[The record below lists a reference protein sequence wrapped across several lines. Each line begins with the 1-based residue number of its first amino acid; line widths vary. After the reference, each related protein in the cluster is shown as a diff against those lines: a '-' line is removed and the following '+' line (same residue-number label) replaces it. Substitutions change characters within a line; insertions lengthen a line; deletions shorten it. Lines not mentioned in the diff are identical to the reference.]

1 MRVTYRGLAI
11 LGLVLVI
18 VLGFGWLVAP
28 SDVKMQ
34 YIKKDVEQDHAR
46 FTPTASVDIAQAM
59 KLVTHDPP
67 SMLAPPEEVPP
78 LLLYPPSDED
88 LVRLSGL

>member
-11 LGLVLVI
+11 VGLIAII
-18 VLGFGWLVAP
+18 VLGFGWLVMSP
-28 SDVKMQ
+28 DVKMQ
-34 YIKKDVEQDHAR
+34 YIKKDIEQDHAR
-46 FTPTASVDIAQAM
+46 FTPTASVDVAQAM

-78 LLLYPPSDED
+78 LLLYPPSDGD
-88 LVRLSGL
+88 LAQLSGL